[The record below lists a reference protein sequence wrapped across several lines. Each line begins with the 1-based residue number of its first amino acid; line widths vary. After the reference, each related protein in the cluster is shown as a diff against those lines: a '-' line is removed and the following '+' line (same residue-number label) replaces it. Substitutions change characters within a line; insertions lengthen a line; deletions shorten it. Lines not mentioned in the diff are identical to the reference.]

1 MLETMKTFFKN
12 WQRNVISLYD
22 KASKLEGL
30 KYPVN
35 ITFLE
40 FLKWFG
46 VVSTISGTITLQ
58 TEILFRVQGCTI

>member
-1 MLETMKTFFKN
+1 MKTFLKN

-46 VVSTISGTITLQ
+46 VVLTISGTITLQ
-58 TEILFRVQGCTI
+58 TKILFRVQGCTI